1 MTTLFDNNQQNQK
14 KTALVKSGKRADH
27 EGSIYFAKKRQEW
40 VASVRVGIN
49 PKTGK
54 PVRKYGY
61 FKSQAEALAG
71 LMTIKAKYAKITHID
86 ADIITVGQWLGK
98 WFMVYSLPKIRGN
111 TAQSYRHIL
120 DIAVE
125 ELGGIKL
132 DKLTDIDLQGVI
144 FGRLKDH
151 YRTAALF
158 RLLMKRALR
167 RAVKSKL
174 IMDSPAE
181 DLELPQ
187 KPRRRPFIR
196 PSKEDW
202 QRLINYPTSCLY
214 CWKWIILTEFV
225 TGARASEVLALRWQD
240 FSVTTDEYGNIR
252 SGNLHIQ
259 HALYLGQNEEK
270 GAPRPVML
278 GNTKTAQGNRIL
290 PLPADFCRELMAYR
304 KVQLERRLMTPGF
317 DNQDFIFTMPDGS
330 PINPGTFSSHYAFV
344 RKKLGIKTTF
354 HMLRHDMASRMKG
367 THMFDLKDI
376 QAQLGHSSIQV
387 TMDIYTH
394 IDEEQNAKVSGWLAG
409 GVNDL
414 LGNNLP
420 QEHRIG

>member
-1 MTTLFDNNQQNQK
+1 MTTLFDNNK
-14 KTALVKSGKRADH
+14 KITAPAKGGKRADH
-27 EGSIYFAKKRQEW
+27 DGTMYFSAKRKEW
-40 VASVRVGIN
+40 VVAVCVGTN

-54 PVRKYGY
+54 PVRKFGY
-61 FKSQAEALAG
+61 FKSQKDALTG
-71 LMTIKAKYAKITHID
+71 LNAMKEKYSIVTHLD
-86 ADIITVGQWLGK
+86 ADTVTFGQWIDK
-98 WFMVYSLPKIRGN
+98 WFAVYSKPKIRGN

-132 DKLTDIDLQGVI
+132 DKLTEIDLQGVI
-144 FGRLKDH
+144 FGRLNNH
-151 YRTAALF
+151 YRTASFF
-158 RLLMKRALR
+158 RLLMKMCLR

-174 IMDSPAE
+174 IMESPAE
-181 DLELPQ
+181 DLELPK
-187 KPRRRPFIR
+187 KPRKKPFVR

-202 QRLINYPTSCLY
+202 QKLIDFPTSCYY

-225 TGARASEVLALRWQD
+225 TGARMSEVLALRWQD
-240 FSVTTDEYGNIR
+240 FSVTTDEHGRIQ
-252 SGNLHIQ
+252 SGSLHIQ

-270 GAPRPVML
+270 GALRPVIL
-278 GNTKTAQGNRIL
+278 GDTKTQQGNRIL

-317 DNQDFIFTMPDGS
+317 DNQDFIFTMADGK
-330 PINPGTFSSHYAFV
+330 PINPGSFSSRYSFV

-376 QAQLGHSSIQV
+376 QNQLGHSSIQI

-394 IDEEQNAKVSGWLAG
+394 IDEEQNQKVSGWLAG

-414 LGNNLP
+414 LNSS
-420 QEHRIG
+420 QAH